1 MDVESFLTGA
11 VVCFV
16 IVLVVQWLLSKLTH
30 SDLQKR
36 QERAAAAIRQHGMEV
51 FTYLPSFGG
60 DDEQRQHLAAF
71 DFSGKL
77 ILDRDGRLVG
87 RVLPKV
93 VRELDPRRKGLR
105 LVVDNTSETLH

>member
-16 IVLVVQWLLSKLTH
+16 IVLVGQWVISKLTR

-36 QERAAAAIRQHGMEV
+36 QERAEAAIRPHGMEV
-51 FTYLPSFGG
+51 FTYLPSFGA

-93 VRELDPRRKGLR
+93 VREFDPRRKGLR